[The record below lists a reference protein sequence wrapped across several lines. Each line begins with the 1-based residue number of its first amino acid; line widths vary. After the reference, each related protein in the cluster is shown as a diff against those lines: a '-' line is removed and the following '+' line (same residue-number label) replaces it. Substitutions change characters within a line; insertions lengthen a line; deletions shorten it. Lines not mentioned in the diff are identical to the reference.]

1 MANNKRT
8 GRNTNYTAPT
18 PKNILSGKSALN
30 GAIKRATA
38 YELMCDGYAP
48 EKARAIAQTGED
60 RIVTALMIIAQRN
73 KNKKKKT
80 KKEDKNG

>member
-1 MANNKRT
+1 MANKKRT

-48 EKARAIAQTGED
+48 ERARAIAQTGED
-60 RIVTALMIIAQRN
+60 RVVTALMIIAQRN

-80 KKEDKNG
+80 KKEGSNG